1 MYKQNRFL
9 EIYTKLINLHHQR
22 VTKRFLKKKKEMN
35 IKEKKKEGKENTVN
49 YLRANVKYLIHSFT
63 CSL

>member
-22 VTKRFLKKKKEMN
+22 VTKRFLKKKRK
-35 IKEKKKEGKENTVN
+35 KRKKERKTQG
-49 YLRANVKYLIHSFT
+49 II
-63 CSL
+63 